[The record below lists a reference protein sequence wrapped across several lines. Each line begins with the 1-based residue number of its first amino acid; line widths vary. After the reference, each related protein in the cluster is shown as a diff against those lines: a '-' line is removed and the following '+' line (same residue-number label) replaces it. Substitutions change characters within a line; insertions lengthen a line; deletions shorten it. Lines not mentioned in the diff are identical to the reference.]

1 MSPKTK
7 KKIGYWLFLFFFT
20 LIAAEIILRI
30 YNPFPSSVVGDKII
44 LTPNYS
50 KIYKNNAIPGD
61 MDKTIVYKLNSIGL
75 RGPEPPQPFK
85 DYLTIIAIGGSTTE
99 CMFISEGKTWEDHL
113 RKNLS
118 KDFPRIWVNNAG
130 FSGHSTFGHIVLI
143 RDYIAA
149 LKPSI
154 CLFLIGANDFDRKDL
169 GKGDYR
175 FTKTR
180 QKWILLLARKS
191 ALFNTLLNFYRN
203 HLARE
208 KSMSNEKHFATL
220 IKEPLHIPDSVIQN
234 KLLLQQPLI
243 EAYASRLEE
252 LIRLC
257 RENKIEPIFITQP
270 TSLNDSVDSLLGIN
284 LSALRLTSELNGKL
298 YERYLELYNAETI
311 KVAQQEGLFL
321 IDLANE
327 LPKGSKYYYDHIHY
341 NISGSNKVAEIISA
355 KLEPYLQKKY
365 PQFFSRQ

>member
-50 KIYKNNAIPGD
+50 KTYKNTAIPGD
-61 MDKTIVYKLNSIGL
+61 MDETIIYKRNSIGL

-85 DYLTIIAIGGSTTE
+85 DYLTIVAIGGSTTE
-99 CMFISEGKTWEDHL
+99 CMYISEGKTWEDQL
-113 RKNLS
+113 GKNLS
-118 KDFPRIWVNNAG
+118 KDFPSTWINNAG
-130 FSGHSTFGHIVLI
+130 FSGHSTFGHIILI
-143 RDYIAA
+143 RDYIST

-154 CLFLIGANDFDRKDL
+154 CIFLVGANDFDRKDL
-169 GKGDYR
+169 GQGDQQ
-175 FTKTR
+175 FTKTKE
-180 QKWILLLARKS
+180 QWIILLAKKS
-191 ALFNTLLNFYRN
+191 ALVNTLLNLYRN

-208 KSMSNEKHFATL
+208 KSLSNVKSFSTMN
-220 IKEPLHIPDSVIQN
+220 KEPLYIPDSVIQN
-234 KLLLQQPLI
+234 KLLLQQPLL
-243 EAYASRLEE
+243 EAYASRLKE

-257 RENKIEPIFITQP
+257 RENKIEPIFLTQP
-270 TSLNDSVDSLLGIN
+270 TSVSDSTDSLIGIN
-284 LSALRLTSELNGKL
+284 LSTLPLTSEMNGKL
-298 YERYLELYNAETI
+298 YERYLDLYNAETI
-311 KVAQQEGLFL
+311 KVAQQEGLFF

-327 LPKGSKYYYDHIHY
+327 LPKSSKYYYDHLHY

-365 PQFFSRQ
+365 PEFFSRQ